1 MKPAAGQI
9 ICPNCGTVISL
20 TDALTADL
28 RASFQQEYAAKLEE
42 DRKVIERELKA
53 ELTKQNSTK
62 LEDLENALAQK
73 DAALLEAQKNEV
85 GLRKKTR
92 ELEEREKTVELEVQ
106 RKLDQEKAVLEEKV
120 TERILGENRLKLS
133 EKDQQLEV
141 MRHQIEELR
150 RKAEQ
155 GSQQLQGETLEVELE
170 ALLKSR
176 FPEDVIEPV
185 PKGIRGADL
194 LQHVMIRGNRVG
206 TIIWE
211 AKRTKGWQDG
221 WLAKLR
227 EDQRAV
233 TAECSI
239 LVTEILPKDLKE
251 FAYIEGVW
259 VTKPATALGLGAALR
274 IQLEKVA
281 ELRRAE
287 IGRTE
292 KKEMLYEYLTGT
304 QFRHHVEALVEA
316 FVTLQDELQKEKRAV
331 QKLWASRDKQHEK
344 VLRHIAGMYGDIHG
358 VVGSSLPEIKGL
370 GFDVTPQ
377 LESKGEAVDVLTAE
391 MAALDEPNH
400 ESSNNSGS
408 TNSTP

>member
-1 MKPAAGQI
+1 MKPATGQI

-194 LQHVMIRGNRVG
+194 LQHVMVRGNRVG

-211 AKRTKGWQDG
+211 AK
-221 WLAKLR
+221 
-227 EDQRAV
+227 
-233 TAECSI
+233 
-239 LVTEILPKDLKE
+239 
-251 FAYIEGVW
+251 
-259 VTKPATALGLGAALR
+259 
-274 IQLEKVA
+274 
-281 ELRRAE
+281 
-287 IGRTE
+287 
-292 KKEMLYEYLTGT
+292 
-304 QFRHHVEALVEA
+304 
-316 FVTLQDELQKEKRAV
+316 
-331 QKLWASRDKQHEK
+331 
-344 VLRHIAGMYGDIHG
+344 
-358 VVGSSLPEIKGL
+358 
-370 GFDVTPQ
+370 
-377 LESKGEAVDVLTAE
+377 
-391 MAALDEPNH
+391 
-400 ESSNNSGS
+400 
-408 TNSTP
+408 